1 VIVELR
7 VAWLPPSPNQNR
19 GEHWSVAA
27 KNRKRARVEVW
38 AALVTA
44 KPPHRLPANHR
55 CPATVDY
62 TVTTARGPLPDLDN
76 SLARIKPV
84 QDALVEYGLLVDD
97 SPRWL
102 THTSIQVARGTPS
115 VHIRITYAI
124 QMTA

>member
-1 VIVELR
+1 VILELR

-38 AALVTA
+38 AALVSQGGWRGRVKADT
-44 KPPHRLPANHR
+44 
-55 CPATVDY
+55 PATVDY
-62 TVTTARGPLPDLDN
+62 TVYTARGPLPDLDN

-115 VHIRITYAI
+115 VLIRITYAI